1 MHPRRFAT
9 LVAALALGVLAL
21 PSAAKAEQF
30 CYGDIAAIE
39 ATPERDTGV
48 NQGLGRFTRA
58 SFDTDAS
65 PCARDKAN
73 RIALAA
79 WVTVQ
84 NVNNGRLSGPFPL
97 GKPKGCAAPAKK
109 AKKKAKK
116 S

>member
-48 NQGLGRFTRA
+48 TYEFTCREPGEGVRRHDVGQA
-58 SFDTDAS
+58 Q
-65 PCARDKAN
+65 RV
-73 RIALAA
+73 R
-79 WVTVQ
+79 
-84 NVNNGRLSGPFPL
+84 RRR
-97 GKPKGCAAPAKK
+97 
-109 AKKKAKK
+109 
-116 S
+116 